1 MKLTK
6 GMFKKM
12 IKEEIEEL
20 STEMRWGGYSDGLRD
35 ALVQLERMIPT
46 HLGVEEED
54 LNITVDEW
62 GPTEYDEPAGGEI
75 KISWESHPIEATP
88 ISEGYSLA
96 DESPLEKANH
106 DHVTAAHEQA
116 SAAANGFEELARQDE
131 TGLMHDIQRKYIDL
145 FKSGGNEFGDLG
157 PLAIIAIAN
166 AYSLVNR

>member
-6 GMFKKM
+6 GMLRRL

-35 ALVQLERMIPT
+35 VLNQLEKMIPT
-46 HLGVEEED
+46 HLGVEGED

-88 ISEGYSLA
+88 MSEASLA
-96 DESPLEKANH
+96 DESPLEKAKH
-106 DHVTAAHEQA
+106 DHFAATHDQAVTAAQ
-116 SAAANGFEELARQDE
+116 NFEELARQDE
-131 TGLMHDIQRKYIDL
+131 TGLMQDIQRKYIDL

-157 PLAIIAIAN
+157 PLAVIAIAN
-166 AYSLVNR
+166 AYSLVNK

>member
-35 ALVQLERMIPT
+35 ILVQLERMIPT
-46 HLGVEEED
+46 HLGIED
-54 LNITVDEW
+54 EDFNITVDEW

-75 KISWESHPIEATP
+75 KISWEAHPIEASA
-88 ISEGYSLA
+88 ISETSLA
-96 DESPLEKANH
+96 DESPMEKAKYDHFSAAH
-106 DHVTAAHEQA
+106 DQATAAA
-116 SAAANGFEELARQDE
+116 RDFEELARQDE
-131 TGLMHDIQRKYIDL
+131 TGQMHDIQRKYIDL

-166 AYSLVNR
+166 AYSLVNK